1 MRQKLPV
8 PKMSQERRKDLQK
21 KNDKLLD
28 KIVKKDYN
36 NELEK
41 ILEKKVF
48 SENAKSILLSILY
61 KLETSYKD
69 YKKVKQDVLTKEEL
83 IENVINIIENNC
95 NELKLIKPNSKESEL
110 IGDRTFLVEKKNKR
124 IICYNIE
131 RKVLY
136 CLAKISK
143 RNRIINDNYFIINK
157 TLSDLINVGA
167 CINEVEPLRD
177 FNGYSWTTIP
187 REIESITHN
196 LIYQNLILLVGNEFM
211 NKWIN
216 NKEFI
221 MDYMQMFEEK
231 LEKLYGKE
239 KKEELLELLKKI
251 SVYLEIKFDKK
262 TKEKMLKQKEIVK
275 KELDEMKDN
284 KSFVEKITEEK
295 IKINKEIKMIDETIN
310 DKHLLEDEYE
320 RRNEILPLEEK
331 IFSMR
336 ILSKIMID
344 ERNEKLRKIDKLNE
358 LLNPQKY
365 VLYKKELEEKNK
377 YLSLVGI
384 KDIDKKIEELKLK
397 IQKVFIK
404 CFDKKLERCSSKQ
417 EMLKLV
423 YEFRYYMMLPYN
435 YENDIYEEKN
445 IQKEVEEETK
455 KVLQK
460 AYKLKV
466 IQKFSKQEDVNYE
479 LLKFIFQNR
488 NINLEDIEIKLIRE
502 KGEGKGK
509 EKYFIQVFDGNG
521 IGEKRELPNQ
531 ENLNKKDLAI
541 MFNKKVKAFY

>member
-1 MRQKLPV
+1 M
-8 PKMSQERRKDLQK
+8 QK

-69 YKKVKQDVLTKEEL
+69 YKKVKQDVVTKEEL

-143 RNRIINDNYFIINK
+143 RNRIIKDNYFIINK

-167 CINEVEPLRD
+167 CINEVEPLSD

-187 REIESITHN
+187 KEIESITHN

-211 NKWIN
+211 NKWLN

-221 MDYMQMFEEK
+221 MDYMQIFEEK

-239 KKEELLELLKKI
+239 EKEELIELLKKI

-262 TKEKMLKQKEIVK
+262 TKEKMLRQKEIVK
-275 KELDEMKDN
+275 KELEEMQDN
-284 KSFVEKITEEK
+284 KLFVEKITEEK
-295 IKINKEIKMIDETIN
+295 IKINKEIKIIDETIN
-310 DKHLLEDEYE
+310 DKHLLENEYE

-336 ILSKIMID
+336 ILSKIMMD
-344 ERNEKLRKIDKLNE
+344 ERNEKLKKIDKLNE

-377 YLSLVGI
+377 YLSLVGT

-397 IQKVFIK
+397 IQKVFFK
-404 CFDKKLERCSSKQ
+404 CFDKKLEKCNSKQ
-417 EMLKLV
+417 EMLKIV

-445 IQKEVEEETK
+445 LQKEVEEETK
-455 KVLQK
+455 KVLEK
-460 AYKLKV
+460 AYKLRV
-466 IQKFSKQEDVNYE
+466 IQRFSKQEDVNYE

-488 NINLEDIEIKLIRE
+488 NINIEDIEIKLIRE
-502 KGEGKGK
+502 KGEEKGK
-509 EKYFIQVFDGNG
+509 EKYFIQAFDGNG
-521 IGEKRELPNQ
+521 IEEKRALPNQ